1 MVKFDEKVSRYDHQL
16 ALWQGSDKDDT
27 RGEQEDGIRTDASP
41 RRKRESVRC
50 MLGEK
55 WTRASLVI
63 PAEAVNKRE
72 LKAAPHT
79 HKRGADSSSLWE
91 EQDGTRGRR
100 RVLEVGLGG
109 VPPERGFV
117 LAPSGRPAWWLFLLI
132 WAA

>member
-1 MVKFDEKVSRYDHQL
+1 
-16 ALWQGSDKDDT
+16 
-27 RGEQEDGIRTDASP
+27 
-41 RRKRESVRC
+41 

-63 PAEAVNKRE
+63 PVSAVNKRE

-117 LAPSGRPAWWLFLLI
+117 LAPSGRPAWLAVPPHLGSLDRDQGNGDRTRARGS
-132 WAA
+132 AATGGTAA